1 MKTNIITIPVQKVQ
15 GVSSSAEQDLLAV
28 EEPLQLRLSFQSQGA
43 RRSKDLS
50 ITMRTPGHDVELAA
64 GFLFTEG
71 ILQVPDQIVEI
82 QGGGSGK
89 NAKQNRNTVTV
100 RLKRGV
106 KLDWDRLE
114 RHFYLSSSCGVC
126 GKASI
131 EALQATGCPT
141 LPSAKPLI
149 DSSVIHRLPQTL
161 RSSQALFDRTGGL
174 HAAALFNSTGK
185 LLSMREDVGRHNA
198 LDKLIGAEFLKNRLP
213 LSNRLAD
220 RLLLL
225 SGRTSFELVQKA
237 LMAGIPVLAAVGAPS
252 SLAVELALRFQMTLV
267 GFVRNDRFNIYS
279 GGWRIQGV

>member
-89 NAKQNRNTVTV
+89 NAKQKHNTVTV

-161 RSSQALFDRTGGL
+161 RSSQAVFDRTGGL

-185 LLSMREDVGRHNA
+185 LLSVREDVGRHNA

-213 LSNRLAD
+213 LSDRLAD
-220 RLLLL
+220 RLVLL
-225 SGRTSFELVQKA
+225 SGRASFELVQKA

-279 GGWRIQGV
+279 GGRRIQGV

>member
-106 KLDWDRLE
+106 KLDWDLLE

-161 RSSQALFDRTGGL
+161 RRSQAVFDRTGGL

-279 GGWRIQGV
+279 GGRRIQGV

>member
-131 EALQATGCPT
+131 EALQATGCPP
-141 LPSAKPLI
+141 LPSAEPLI
-149 DSSVIHRLPQTL
+149 DSLVIHRLPQTL